1 MCWTSL
7 LLCKQIFSPKSVSR
21 QCRPQ
26 RRSVYNFEK
35 RIVKFHST
43 EIRLAPSSVEKPDQC
58 CTRIWHVKISLIDD
72 WFADSRCE
80 SQTVGVI
87 MIHLRQNVGC
97 LGYVDF
103 SFSHLHILSCLHS
116 TPPIF
121 LKMFRQQFWDQKDVD
136 LNRFKLDP
144 IIPPCPHNFLNKC
157 QGLLSIN
164 VETCA
169 CPVRKGTNCGNHK
182 TSYPVSKI
190 INKMQNP
197 GGLEHARNLP
207 FKYPHLKKR
216 NPNVPCQFHVWKW
229 MLSLPKAPITCVPA
243 TPRKN

>member
-1 MCWTSL
+1 
-7 LLCKQIFSPKSVSR
+7 
-21 QCRPQ
+21 
-26 RRSVYNFEK
+26 
-35 RIVKFHST
+35 
-43 EIRLAPSSVEKPDQC
+43 
-58 CTRIWHVKISLIDD
+58 
-72 WFADSRCE
+72 
-80 SQTVGVI
+80 

-97 LGYVDF
+97 LGYVNF

-136 LNRFKLDP
+136 LNRSKLDP

-216 NPNVPCQFHVWKW
+216 NPNVPCQFHVSGNGCCRCPK
-229 MLSLPKAPITCVPA
+229 LQLLAFQQLHEKISTASARTVPGFFSFFFFCFPNYHSLVCLVQAKFVIPFPGHHQTCFVAPI
-243 TPRKN
+243 